1 MGLTLHIYKSGLG
14 DCSNG
19 GISGRCDEV
28 VCVNAVGPDE
38 PDENRPPVLLIPG
51 ALMGTARCVPA
62 YQDAKGRYV
71 YGSVDLIGPMMGG
84 CYVSTSDSRFSEK
97 VEEIVGGRF
106 YGAVALHDRYET
118 AKQYA
123 SHD

>member
-1 MGLTLHIYKSGLG
+1 MGLTLHIYKPGYG

-28 VCVNAVGPDE
+28 VCVNIDGPSE
-38 PDENRPPVLLIPG
+38 PDENRPPVLLVGGAIPG
-51 ALMGTARCVPA
+51 IARCVPA
-62 YQDAKGRYV
+62 AEHLGIWGQAWPDGV
-71 YGSVDLIGPMMGG
+71 GPMMGG

>member
-28 VCVNAVGPDE
+28 VCVNIAGPSE
-38 PDENRPPVLLIPG
+38 PDVNRPPVLLVAGAYPG
-51 ALMGTARCVPA
+51 IARCVPFE
-62 YQDAKGRYV
+62 DDSRPLHGV
-71 YGSVDLIGPMMGG
+71 GPMMGG
-84 CYVSTSDSRFSEK
+84 CYVATSDSRFTEK

-118 AKQYA
+118 TEQYA
-123 SHD
+123 SFD